1 MQFSAETLPKI
12 VCVTFTRTAVSPPT
26 FDEDQKQ
33 HNIAC
38 PWAQSVA
45 ADLGR
50 LEAEKLPVVD
60 INIVPPLPDGVTDR
74 YLVQLRETLCA
85 QITQYSRAQAAA
97 QSIAGKLQR
106 SDIEN
111 MFIFLGPYLVS
122 LAIGLALFK
131 SLYGPVSLSS

>member
-1 MQFSAETLPKI
+1 M
-12 VCVTFTRTAVSPPT
+12 
-26 FDEDQKQ
+26 
-33 HNIAC
+33 
-38 PWAQSVA
+38 
-45 ADLGR
+45 
-50 LEAEKLPVVD
+50 VD

-97 QSIAGKLQR
+97 QSIADKLQR